1 MPTAMPNTT
10 HMRIPSNRVKDIER
24 YFHTTLADLYPDR
37 EIGAFVDIL
46 FDAYLGW
53 NKAQLLLHRDDTV
66 NQSDL
71 LRFHWAAE
79 DLKQYCPI
87 QYIVGHTDFCG
98 LRLHVETDVL
108 IPRPETEE
116 IVNHITSPLERD
128 ATQWRGMSAPS
139 TILDLCTGSG
149 CIALALASHFRNADV
164 FGVDISPQALA
175 IAEAN
180 ATASR
185 LHVSFVQ
192 CDILH
197 QEPPLPHST
206 FDLIV
211 SNPPYVCDSERAIMS
226 PNVLDH
232 EPSLALFVPD
242 DDPLR
247 FYRAIGQ
254 YASRHLSHNGVL
266 VLEINEHL
274 GNETCQLLQQLGFS
288 TTLHR
293 DFRDKYRSIT
303 AHKTL
308 NSQL

>member
-1 MPTAMPNTT
+1 MPNTT
-10 HMRIPSNRVKDIER
+10 HMHIPSNRVRDIER
-24 YFHTTLADLYPDR
+24 YFHTELTGLYPDR

-46 FDAYLGW
+46 FEAYLGW
-53 NKAQLLLHRDDTV
+53 NKAQLLLHRDDTI

-79 DLKQYCPI
+79 YLKQYRPI
-87 QYIVGHTDFCG
+87 QYIVGYTDFCG
-98 LRLHVETDVL
+98 LRLHVEPDVL

-116 IVNHITSPLERD
+116 MVNHIKQTTHP
-128 ATQWRGMSAPS
+128 A

-149 CIALALASHFRNADV
+149 CIALALAAHFGDAEV
-164 FGVDISPQALA
+164 VGVDISPQALS

-180 ATASR
+180 AAANQLQVT
-185 LHVSFVQ
+185 FVQ

-197 QEPPLPHST
+197 QEPTLLHST

-211 SNPPYVCDSERAIMS
+211 SNPPYVCDSERASMS

-254 YASRHLSHNGVL
+254 YASRHLSRDGVL
-266 VLEINEHL
+266 VLEINERL
-274 GNETCQLLQQLGFS
+274 GNETCLLLQQLGFA

-293 DFRDKYRSIT
+293 DFRNKYRSIT
-303 AHKTL
+303 AQHLTL
-308 NSQL
+308 NS

>member
-1 MPTAMPNTT
+1 MPNTT
-10 HMRIPSNRVKDIER
+10 YMRIPSNRVRDIER
-24 YFHTTLADLYPDR
+24 YFHTELADLYPDP

-46 FDAYLGW
+46 FEAYLGW

-79 DLKQYCPI
+79 DLKQYRPI
-87 QYIVGHTDFCG
+87 QYIVGHTDFCN
-98 LRLHVETDVL
+98 LRLHVEPGVL

-116 IVNHITSPLERD
+116 IVESIKQTCNPT
-128 ATQWRGMSAPS
+128 

-149 CIALALASHFRNADV
+149 CIALALAAYFRQAEV
-164 FGVDISPQALA
+164 YGVDISPQALA

-180 ATASR
+180 AVANQLPVT
-185 LHVSFVQ
+185 FVQ

-197 QEPPLPHST
+197 QTPTLPHST

-211 SNPPYVCDSERAIMS
+211 SNPPYVCDSERASMS

-242 DDPLR
+242 DDPLL

-254 YASRHLSHNGVL
+254 YASRHLSPNGML

-274 GNETCQLLQQLGFS
+274 SNETCHLLQQLGFA

-308 NSQL
+308 NSQFSILNS

>member
-1 MPTAMPNTT
+1 MPNTT
-10 HMRIPSNRVKDIER
+10 HMRISSNRVRDIER
-24 YFHTTLADLYPDR
+24 YYHDELAGLYPDR

-46 FDAYLGW
+46 FEAYLGW
-53 NKAQLLLHRDDTV
+53 DKARLLLHRDDTV

-79 DLKQYCPI
+79 DLKHYRPI

-98 LRLHVETDVL
+98 LRLQVHEGVL

-116 IVNHITSPLERD
+116 IVERIKQ
-128 ATQWRGMSAPS
+128 ACNPR

-149 CIALALASHFRNADV
+149 CIALALAAHFREAKVYGIDV
-164 FGVDISPQALA
+164 SAEALA
-175 IAEAN
+175 IANCN
-180 ATASR
+180 AADNR
-185 LHVSFVQ
+185 LDVTFLQ

-197 QEPPLPHST
+197 GDPPLPYST

-211 SNPPYVCDSERAIMS
+211 SNPPYVCESERHDMS

-232 EPSLALFVPD
+232 EPALALFVPD

-254 YASRHLSHNGVL
+254 YAAHHLSPDGLL

-274 GNETCQLLQQLGFS
+274 GSETCQLLQQLGFS
-288 TTLHR
+288 TTLHK
-293 DFRDKYRSIT
+293 DFRDKSRSIT

-308 NSQL
+308 NS

>member
-1 MPTAMPNTT
+1 MPNTT
-10 HMRIPSNRVKDIER
+10 HMRIPSNRVRDIER
-24 YFHTTLADLYPDR
+24 YFHTELAGLYPDP

-46 FDAYLGW
+46 FEAYMGW
-53 NKAQLLLHRDDTV
+53 NKAQLLLRRDETI

-79 DLKQYCPI
+79 DLKRYCPI
-87 QYIVGHTDFCG
+87 QYIVGYTDFCG
-98 LRLHVETDVL
+98 LRLHVEPGVL

-116 IVNHITSPLERD
+116 IVERITSPLERG
-128 ATQWRGMSAPS
+128 ATQWRGMSSPA

-149 CIALALASHFRNADV
+149 CMALALAAHFRNAEV

-180 ATASR
+180 AVANQ
-185 LHVSFVQ
+185 LHVTFVQ

-197 QEPPLPHST
+197 QEPTLPHST

-211 SNPPYVCDSERAIMS
+211 SNPPYVCDSERSGMS

-232 EPSLALFVPD
+232 EPALALFVPD

-254 YASRHLSHNGVL
+254 YASQHLSPSGVL
-266 VLEINEHL
+266 VLEINENL
-274 GNETCQLLQQLGFS
+274 GNETCQLLQQQGFA

-293 DFRDKYRSIT
+293 DFRDKNRSIT

-308 NSQL
+308 NSQF

>member
-1 MPTAMPNTT
+1 MPNTT
-10 HMRIPSNRVKDIER
+10 HMRIPSNRVRDIEQ
-24 YFHTTLADLYPDR
+24 YFHTELAGLYPDP
-37 EIGAFVDIL
+37 EIAAFVDIL
-46 FDAYLGW
+46 FEAYLGW
-53 NKAQLLLHRDDTV
+53 SKAQLLLHRDDTI

-79 DLKQYCPI
+79 ELKHYRPI
-87 QYIVGHTDFCG
+87 QYIVGYTDFCG
-98 LRLHVETDVL
+98 LRLHVEPGVL

-116 IVNHITSPLERD
+116 IVERINQ
-128 ATQWRGMSAPS
+128 TCTPG

-149 CIALALASHFRNADV
+149 CIALALAAHFRNAEV
-164 FGVDISPQALA
+164 FGVDISAQALA
-175 IAEAN
+175 IAETN
-180 ATASR
+180 ATVNR
-185 LHVSFVQ
+185 LPISFVQ
-192 CDILH
+192 CDILN
-197 QEPPLPHST
+197 QEPTLPYST

-211 SNPPYVCDSERAIMS
+211 SNPPYVCDSERASMS

-254 YASRHLSHNGVL
+254 YAAQHLSPNGVL

-274 GNETCQLLQQLGFS
+274 GNETCQLLQQLGFN
-288 TTLHR
+288 TTLYK

-308 NSQL
+308 NSQFSILNS

>member
-1 MPTAMPNTT
+1 M
-10 HMRIPSNRVKDIER
+10 
-24 YFHTTLADLYPDR
+24 
-37 EIGAFVDIL
+37 
-46 FDAYLGW
+46 
-53 NKAQLLLHRDDTV
+53 
-66 NQSDL
+66 
-71 LRFHWAAE
+71 
-79 DLKQYCPI
+79 
-87 QYIVGHTDFCG
+87 
-98 LRLHVETDVL
+98 
-108 IPRPETEE
+108 
-116 IVNHITSPLERD
+116 
-128 ATQWRGMSAPS
+128 
-139 TILDLCTGSG
+139 
-149 CIALALASHFRNADV
+149 
-164 FGVDISPQALA
+164 A

-211 SNPPYVCDSERAIMS
+211 SNPPYVCDSERASMS

-266 VLEINEHL
+266 VLEINEHM
-274 GNETCQLLQQLGFS
+274 GNETCQLLQQQGFA
-288 TTLHR
+288 TTLHK
-293 DFRDKYRSIT
+293 DFRDKDRSIT
-303 AHKTL
+303 ARKNL
-308 NSQL
+308 NLKF

>member
-1 MPTAMPNTT
+1 M
-10 HMRIPSNRVKDIER
+10 HIPSNRVRDIER
-24 YFHTTLADLYPDR
+24 YFHTELTGLYPDQ

-46 FDAYLGW
+46 FEAYLGW
-53 NKAQLLLHRDDTV
+53 NKAQLLLHRDDTI

-79 DLKQYCPI
+79 YLKQYRPI
-87 QYIVGHTDFCG
+87 QYIVGYTDFCG
-98 LRLHVETDVL
+98 LRLHVEPGVL

-116 IVNHITSPLERD
+116 IVNHIKQTTHP
-128 ATQWRGMSAPS
+128 A

-149 CIALALASHFRNADV
+149 CIALALAAHFGDAEV
-164 FGVDISPQALA
+164 VGVDISPQALA

-180 ATASR
+180 ATANR
-185 LHVSFVQ
+185 LQVTFVQ

-197 QEPPLPHST
+197 QEPTLPHST

-211 SNPPYVCDSERAIMS
+211 SNPPYVCDSERASMS

-254 YASRHLSHNGVL
+254 YASRHLSHDGVL
-266 VLEINEHL
+266 VLEINERL
-274 GNETCQLLQQLGFS
+274 GNETCLLLQQLGFA

-293 DFRDKYRSIT
+293 DFRNKYRSIT
-303 AHKTL
+303 AQYLTL
-308 NSQL
+308 NS

>member
-1 MPTAMPNTT
+1 MPNTT
-10 HMRIPSNRVKDIER
+10 HMHIPSNRVRDIER
-24 YFHTTLADLYPDR
+24 YFHTELAGLYPDR

-46 FDAYLGW
+46 FEAYLGW
-53 NKAQLLLHRDDTV
+53 NKAQLLLHRDDTI

-79 DLKQYCPI
+79 YLKQYRPI
-87 QYIVGHTDFCG
+87 QYIVGYTDFCG
-98 LRLHVETDVL
+98 LRLHVEPGVL

-116 IVNHITSPLERD
+116 IVNHIKQTTHP
-128 ATQWRGMSAPS
+128 A

-149 CIALALASHFRNADV
+149 CIALALAAHFGDAEV
-164 FGVDISPQALA
+164 VGVDISPQALA

-180 ATASR
+180 AAANR
-185 LHVSFVQ
+185 LQVTFVQ

-211 SNPPYVCDSERAIMS
+211 SNPPYVCDSERASMS

-254 YASRHLSHNGVL
+254 YALRHLSPDGVL
-266 VLEINEHL
+266 VLEINERL
-274 GNETCQLLQQLGFS
+274 GNETCLLLQQLGFT

-303 AHKTL
+303 AQYLTL
-308 NSQL
+308 NS

>member
-1 MPTAMPNTT
+1 MPNTT
-10 HMRIPSNRVKDIER
+10 HMHIPSNRVRDIER
-24 YFHTTLADLYPDR
+24 YFHTELTGLYPDQ

-46 FDAYLGW
+46 FEAYLGW
-53 NKAQLLLHRDDTV
+53 NKAQLLLHRDDTI

-79 DLKQYCPI
+79 YLKQYRPI
-87 QYIVGHTDFCG
+87 QYIVGYTDFCG
-98 LRLHVETDVL
+98 LRLHVEPGVL

-116 IVNHITSPLERD
+116 IVNHIKQTTHP
-128 ATQWRGMSAPS
+128 A

-149 CIALALASHFRNADV
+149 CIALALAAHFGDAEV
-164 FGVDISPQALA
+164 VGVDISPQALA

-180 ATASR
+180 ATANR
-185 LHVSFVQ
+185 LQVTFVQ

-197 QEPPLPHST
+197 QEPTLPHST

-211 SNPPYVCDSERAIMS
+211 SNPPYVCDSERASMS

-247 FYRAIGQ
+247 FYHAIGQ
-254 YASRHLSHNGVL
+254 YASRHLSHDGVL
-266 VLEINEHL
+266 VLEINERL
-274 GNETCQLLQQLGFS
+274 GNETCLLLQQLGFA

-293 DFRDKYRSIT
+293 DFRNKYRSIT
-303 AHKTL
+303 AQYLTL
-308 NSQL
+308 NS

>member
-1 MPTAMPNTT
+1 MPNTT
-10 HMRIPSNRVKDIER
+10 HMHIPSNRVRDIER
-24 YFHTTLADLYPDR
+24 YFHTELAGLYPDR

-46 FDAYLGW
+46 FEAYLGW
-53 NKAQLLLHRDDTV
+53 SKAQLLLHRDDTI

-79 DLKQYCPI
+79 YLKQYRPI
-87 QYIVGHTDFCG
+87 QYIVGYTDFCG
-98 LRLHVETDVL
+98 LRLHVEPGVL

-116 IVNHITSPLERD
+116 IVNHIKQTTHP
-128 ATQWRGMSAPS
+128 A

-149 CIALALASHFRNADV
+149 CIALALAAHFGDAEV
-164 FGVDISPQALA
+164 VGVDISPQALA
-175 IAEAN
+175 IAKAN
-180 ATASR
+180 ATANQ
-185 LHVSFVQ
+185 LQVTFVQ

-197 QEPPLPHST
+197 QEPTLPHST

-211 SNPPYVCDSERAIMS
+211 SNPPYVCDSERASMS

-254 YASRHLSHNGVL
+254 YASRHLSPDGVL
-266 VLEINEHL
+266 VLEINERL
-274 GNETCQLLQQLGFS
+274 GNETCLLLQQLGFA

-293 DFRDKYRSIT
+293 DFRNKYRSIT
-303 AHKTL
+303 AQYLTL
-308 NSQL
+308 NS

>member
-1 MPTAMPNTT
+1 MPNTT
-10 HMRIPSNRVKDIER
+10 HMHIPSNRVRDIER
-24 YFHTTLADLYPDR
+24 YFHTELTGLYPDQ

-46 FDAYLGW
+46 FEAYLGW
-53 NKAQLLLHRDDTV
+53 NKAQLLLHRDDTI

-79 DLKQYCPI
+79 YLKQYRPI
-87 QYIVGHTDFCG
+87 QYIVGYTDFCG
-98 LRLHVETDVL
+98 LRLHVEPGVL

-116 IVNHITSPLERD
+116 IVNHIKQTTHP
-128 ATQWRGMSAPS
+128 A

-149 CIALALASHFRNADV
+149 CIALALAAHFGDAEV
-164 FGVDISPQALA
+164 VGVDISPQALA

-180 ATASR
+180 ATANR
-185 LHVSFVQ
+185 LQVTFVQ

-197 QEPPLPHST
+197 QEPTLPHST

-211 SNPPYVCDSERAIMS
+211 SNPPYVCDSERASMS

-254 YASRHLSHNGVL
+254 YASRHLSHDGVL
-266 VLEINEHL
+266 VLEINERL
-274 GNETCQLLQQLGFS
+274 GNETCLLLQQLGFA

-293 DFRDKYRSIT
+293 DFRNKYRSIT
-303 AHKTL
+303 AQYLTL
-308 NSQL
+308 NS

>member
-1 MPTAMPNTT
+1 MPNTI
-10 HMRIPSNRVKDIER
+10 HMRIPSNRVRDIER
-24 YFHTTLADLYPDR
+24 YYHDELTGLYPDR

-46 FDAYLGW
+46 FEAYLGW

-79 DLKQYCPI
+79 DLKHYRPI
-87 QYIVGHTDFCG
+87 QYIVGYTDFCD
-98 LRLHVETDVL
+98 LRLQVHEGVL

-116 IVNHITSPLERD
+116 IVERIKH
-128 ATQWRGMSAPS
+128 TCNPS

-149 CIALALASHFRNADV
+149 CIALALAAHFRNAKV
-164 FGVDISPQALA
+164 YAADISPQALA

-180 ATASR
+180 ATANQ
-185 LHVSFVQ
+185 LDVSFVP
-192 CDILH
+192 CDILS
-197 QEPPLPHST
+197 QAPPLPHST

-211 SNPPYVCDSERAIMS
+211 SNPPYVCDSERRDMS

-232 EPSLALFVPD
+232 EPALALFVPD
-242 DDPLR
+242 NDPLR

-254 YASRHLSHNGVL
+254 YAARHLSPTGML

-274 GNETCQLLQQLGFS
+274 GNETCQLLQQLGFN
-288 TTLHR
+288 TTLHK
-293 DFRDKYRSIT
+293 DFRDKSRSIT
-303 AHKTL
+303 AHKSL
-308 NSQL
+308 NSQFSILNS

>member
-1 MPTAMPNTT
+1 MPNTT
-10 HMRIPSNRVKDIER
+10 HMHIPSNRVRDIER
-24 YFHTTLADLYPDR
+24 YFHTELAGLYPDR

-46 FDAYLGW
+46 FEAYLGW
-53 NKAQLLLHRDDTV
+53 SKAQLLLHRDDTI

-79 DLKQYCPI
+79 YLKQYRPI
-87 QYIVGHTDFCG
+87 QYIVGYTDFCG
-98 LRLHVETDVL
+98 LRLHVEPGVL

-116 IVNHITSPLERD
+116 MVNHIKQTTHP
-128 ATQWRGMSAPS
+128 A

-149 CIALALASHFRNADV
+149 CIALALAAHFGDAKV
-164 FGVDISPQALA
+164 VGVDISPQALA

-180 ATASR
+180 ATANQ
-185 LHVSFVQ
+185 LQVTFVQ

-211 SNPPYVCDSERAIMS
+211 SNPPYVCDSERASMS

-242 DDPLR
+242 DDSLR

-254 YASRHLSHNGVL
+254 YASRHLSRDGVL
-266 VLEINEHL
+266 VLEINERL
-274 GNETCQLLQQLGFS
+274 GNETCLLLQQLGFA

-303 AHKTL
+303 AQYLTL
-308 NSQL
+308 NS

>member
-1 MPTAMPNTT
+1 MPNTT
-10 HMRIPSNRVKDIER
+10 HMHIPSNRVRDIER
-24 YFHTTLADLYPDR
+24 YFHTELAGLYPDQ
-37 EIGAFVDIL
+37 EIGTFVDIL
-46 FDAYLGW
+46 FEAYLGW
-53 NKAQLLLHRDDTV
+53 NKAQLLLHRDDTI

-79 DLKQYCPI
+79 YLKQYRPI
-87 QYIVGHTDFCG
+87 QYIVGYTDFCG
-98 LRLHVETDVL
+98 LRLHVEPGVL

-116 IVNHITSPLERD
+116 MVNHIKQTTHP
-128 ATQWRGMSAPS
+128 A

-149 CIALALASHFRNADV
+149 CIALALAAHFGDAEV
-164 FGVDISPQALA
+164 VGVDISPQALA

-180 ATASR
+180 AAANQLQVT
-185 LHVSFVQ
+185 FVQ

-211 SNPPYVCDSERAIMS
+211 SNPPYVCDSERASMS

-254 YASRHLSHNGVL
+254 YASRHLSHDGVL
-266 VLEINEHL
+266 VLEINERL
-274 GNETCQLLQQLGFS
+274 GNETCLLLQQLGFA

-293 DFRDKYRSIT
+293 DFRNKYRSIT
-303 AHKTL
+303 AQYLTL
-308 NSQL
+308 NS

>member
-1 MPTAMPNTT
+1 MPNTT
-10 HMRIPSNRVKDIER
+10 HMHIPSNRVRDIER
-24 YFHTTLADLYPDR
+24 YFHTELTGLYPDQ

-46 FDAYLGW
+46 FEAYLGW
-53 NKAQLLLHRDDTV
+53 NKAQLLLHRDDTI

-79 DLKQYCPI
+79 YLKQYRPI
-87 QYIVGHTDFCG
+87 QYIVGYTDFCG
-98 LRLHVETDVL
+98 LRLHVEPGVL

-116 IVNHITSPLERD
+116 IVNHIKQTTHP
-128 ATQWRGMSAPS
+128 A

-149 CIALALASHFRNADV
+149 CIALALAAHFGDAEV
-164 FGVDISPQALA
+164 VGVDISPQALA

-180 ATASR
+180 ATANR
-185 LHVSFVQ
+185 LQVTFVQ

-197 QEPPLPHST
+197 QEPTLPHST

-211 SNPPYVCDSERAIMS
+211 SNPPYVCDSERASMS

-254 YASRHLSHNGVL
+254 YASRLLSHDGVL
-266 VLEINEHL
+266 VLEINERL
-274 GNETCQLLQQLGFS
+274 GNETCLLLQQLGFA

-293 DFRDKYRSIT
+293 DFRNKYRSIT
-303 AHKTL
+303 AQYLTL
-308 NSQL
+308 NS